1 MNARFLV
8 LLLIITA
15 GWLAWPTELVAQCA
29 MCRQS
34 VESNLSNGGSRI
46 GTSLN
51 TGILYLMSLPYLI
64 FVVVGYLWYRAS
76 RTVRAKKLA
85 IAAQLKGMIGS

>member
-1 MNARFLV
+1 MAC
-8 LLLIITA
+8 
-15 GWLAWPTELVAQCA
+15 WLALPNEAAAQCA

-46 GTSLN
+46 GSSLN

-64 FVVVGYLWYRAS
+64 FVVVGYLWYRTS
-76 RTVRAKKLA
+76 RAARDRKLA
-85 IAAQLKGMIGS
+85 IAAQLKGVIGGKS